1 MNLTQRT
8 LKISMAAV
16 LSTLIAQALS
26 LQNPFSAGVVGLL
39 SLLDTRV
46 DSMKTGLE
54 RFLSTILAFAIATLM
69 FNIFGFTVWAFGI
82 YLLVYVPSSYL
93 FKLDA
98 GLSPCTVLVTHFIA
112 AQSTSLTWQINGL
125 SLMAIGVIVAVALN
139 IWMPSNKQKIEEMI
153 GIAED
158 RLSVT
163 LNLISERLRREEFAM
178 AIIKNKCQ
186 SLEKY
191 LIEMQELARLDYG
204 NQLTDKNEYY
214 LKYIEM
220 RLQQLNMLERM
231 TSSLQLIELQTEQ
244 NNTLATMFS
253 KTAAELHETNS
264 GQSLLEDIHD
274 LYVFFRDSPLPQ
286 SRQEFE
292 SRALLYQVLLDFE
305 RFLEIKH
312 KFYTENRRE
321 KNSA

>member
-1 MNLTQRT
+1 
-8 LKISMAAV
+8 MAAV
-16 LSTLIAQALS
+16 VSTLIAQALS

-54 RFLSTILAFAIATLM
+54 RFLSTILAFAIATLV

-82 YLLVYVPSSYL
+82 YLLFYVPSSFL
-93 FKLDA
+93 LKLDA
-98 GLSPCTVLVTHFIA
+98 GLSPCTVLVTHFIS
-112 AQSTSLTWQINGL
+112 AQSTSLAWQINGL
-125 SLMAIGVIVAVALN
+125 SLMAIGVIVAVVLN
-139 IWMPSNKQKIEEMI
+139 IWMPSNKQQIEEMI
-153 GIAED
+153 VIAEE
-158 RLSVT
+158 RLSLT
-163 LNLISERLRREEFAM
+163 LNLISERLRREDFS
-178 AIIKNKCQ
+178 IKSIKDKCN

-191 LIEMQELARLDYG
+191 LLEMQALARLDYR

-214 LKYIEM
+214 LKYIQM

-231 TSSLQLIELQTEQ
+231 IGSLQLIELQTEQ
-244 NNTLATMFS
+244 NNTLAAMFS
-253 KTAAELHETNS
+253 KTASELHESNS

-274 LYVFFRDSPLPQ
+274 LYIYFRDSPLPQ

-312 KFYTENRRE
+312 KFYMENRKE
-321 KNSA
+321 EGALS